1 MYTKRDT
8 RRPGLYFSSA
18 CNNCDFYDKYNTSIM
33 LSDFTDHYAETKD
46 FIVTELIHGGVKDDL
61 NRGFMI
67 CYPIG
72 KDMHSLPS
80 TEDILQTTT
89 PAVVVRDSQLQKR
102 GRHARAQLRSIPFFD
117 ELGINTIVHADVY
130 DNDFKLI
137 DYAHYR
143 SEDVTDIVDDV
154 EFPLV
159 HITTQEGI
167 KEYGEEELVRALLQR
182 ATKERE
188 RYILVT
194 DTTSPRL
201 PTYIQKPGRSIV
213 DDYDVA
219 VKDYESLSARYLE
232 EYVES
237 ALPASQTRNLHYHR
251 ASEYHKQRD
260 APADTLENIY
270 NYTQAPSQSPVWEPL
285 YYFIEHDLENV
296 LDEYSERIS
305 DALRSW
311 TERGETRNVANR
323 MLDALR
329 ICEFEKGQLREYQQ
343 TDPNLR

>member
-1 MYTKRDT
+1 MTQ
-8 RRPGLYFSSA
+8 PSP
-18 CNNCDFYDKYNTSIM
+18 CEN
-33 LSDFTDHYAETKD
+33 
-46 FIVTELIHGGVKDDL
+46 V
-61 NRGFMI
+61 
-67 CYPIG
+67 P
-72 KDMHSLPS
+72 SLPS
-80 TEDILQTTT
+80 IEDILKTTT
-89 PAVVVRDSQLQKR
+89 STVVMRDPQLQKR
-102 GRHARAQLRSIPFFD
+102 NKHARAQLRSIPFFV
-117 ELGINTIVHADVY
+117 ELGIDTVVHADVY

-137 DYAHYR
+137 DYTHY
-143 SEDVTDIVDDV
+143 SSGDVVDSVNDI

-159 HITTQEGI
+159 HITTQEGVE
-167 KEYGEEELVRALLQR
+167 EYGEEELVRALLQR
-182 ATKERE
+182 ATEERE

-219 VKDYESLSARYLE
+219 VKDYKKLSADYLGD
-232 EYVES
+232 YVDS

-251 ASEYHKQRD
+251 ASEYHKQHD

-270 NYTQAPSQSPVWEPL
+270 DYTRAPKESPVWEPL

-311 TERGETRNVANR
+311 TERGETRYVANQ

-329 ICEFEKGQLREYQQ
+329 VCEFEKEQLKEYQQ
-343 TDPNLR
+343 TDPHLR

>member
-1 MYTKRDT
+1 M
-8 RRPGLYFSSA
+8 PSS
-18 CNNCDFYDKYNTSIM
+18 I
-33 LSDFTDHYAETKD
+33 
-46 FIVTELIHGGVKDDL
+46 
-61 NRGFMI
+61 
-67 CYPIG
+67 
-72 KDMHSLPS
+72 
-80 TEDILQTTT
+80 EDILKTTT
-89 PAVVVRDSQLQKR
+89 PTVVMRDPQLQKR
-102 GRHARAQLRSIPFFD
+102 DKHARAQLRSIPLFD
-117 ELGINTIVHADVY
+117 ELGIDTVIHADVY

-137 DYAHYR
+137 DYTCY
-143 SEDVTDIVDDV
+143 SSKDLVDTVDEV
-154 EFPLV
+154 EFPII

-167 KEYGEEELVRALLQR
+167 EEYGEEELVRALLRR
-182 ATKERE
+182 ATEERE

-219 VKDYESLSARYLE
+219 VKDYKMLSTHYLDD
-232 EYVES
+232 YVDS

-251 ASEYHKQRD
+251 ASEYHKQCD

-270 NYTQAPSQSPVWEPL
+270 DYTCAPTESPVWEPL
-285 YYFIEHDLENV
+285 YYFLERDLENV

-311 TERGETRNVANR
+311 TERGETRDVANQ

-329 ICEFEKGQLREYQQ
+329 VCEFEREQLQKYQQ
-343 TDPNLR
+343 TNPDLR

>member
-1 MYTKRDT
+1 
-8 RRPGLYFSSA
+8 
-18 CNNCDFYDKYNTSIM
+18 M
-33 LSDFTDHYAETKD
+33 LFELTDHYEATRNP
-46 FIVTELIHGGVKDDL
+46 IVTKQIHGGVKDDI

-67 CYPIG
+67 CHPIG

-80 TEDILQTTT
+80 IEEILQTTT
-89 PAVVVRDSQLQKR
+89 PAVVVRDPQLQKR
-102 GRHARAQLRSIPFFD
+102 GRQARAQLRSIPFFD
-117 ELGINTIVHADVY
+117 ELGINTILHADVY

-143 SEDVTDIVDDV
+143 SEDVTDSVDDV

-167 KEYGEEELVRALLQR
+167 EEYGEEELVRALLQR
-182 ATKERE
+182 ATEERE

-219 VKDYESLSARYLE
+219 VKDYETLSSRYLE
-232 EYVES
+232 EHVDS

-251 ASEYHKQRD
+251 ASEYHKQHD
-260 APADTLENIY
+260 APADTLESVY
-270 NYTQAPSQSPVWEPL
+270 DYTRAPSQSPVWEPL
-285 YYFIEHDLENV
+285 YYFIEHDLENI
-296 LDEYSERIS
+296 LDEYGERIS

-311 TERGETRNVANR
+311 TERGETRKVANR

-329 ICEFEKGQLREYQQ
+329 ICEFEKKQLQEYQQ
-343 TDPNLR
+343 TDPSLR

>member
-1 MYTKRDT
+1 MRD
-8 RRPGLYFSSA
+8 P
-18 CNNCDFYDKYNTSIM
+18 
-33 LSDFTDHYAETKD
+33 
-46 FIVTELIHGGVKDDL
+46 
-61 NRGFMI
+61 
-67 CYPIG
+67 
-72 KDMHSLPS
+72 
-80 TEDILQTTT
+80 
-89 PAVVVRDSQLQKR
+89 QLQKR
-102 GRHARAQLRSIPFFD
+102 DKHARAQLRSIPFFD
-117 ELGINTIVHADVY
+117 ELGIDTVVHADVY

-137 DYAHYR
+137 DYTHHS
-143 SEDVTDIVDDV
+143 SEDVADTVDDV

-159 HITTQEGI
+159 HITTREGI
-167 KEYGEEELVRALLQR
+167 EEYGEEELVRALLQR
-182 ATKERE
+182 ATEERE

-219 VKDYESLSARYLE
+219 VKDYTTLSARYLE
-232 EYVES
+232 DYVDS

-270 NYTQAPSQSPVWEPL
+270 DYTRAPSESPVWEPL

-311 TERGETRNVANR
+311 TERGETRNVANQ

-329 ICEFEKGQLREYQQ
+329 VCEFEKEQLQAYQQ
-343 TDPNLR
+343 TDPDLR

>member
-1 MYTKRDT
+1 
-8 RRPGLYFSSA
+8 
-18 CNNCDFYDKYNTSIM
+18 
-33 LSDFTDHYAETKD
+33 
-46 FIVTELIHGGVKDDL
+46 
-61 NRGFMI
+61 
-67 CYPIG
+67 
-72 KDMHSLPS
+72 MHSVPVL
-80 TEDILQTTT
+80 EDILRTTT
-89 PAVVVRDSQLQKR
+89 STIVMRDPQLQKR
-102 GRHARAQLRSIPFFD
+102 DKHARAQLRSVPFFD
-117 ELGINTIVHADVY
+117 ELGIDTVVHADVY

-137 DYAHYR
+137 DYTHHSSHDAA
-143 SEDVTDIVDDV
+143 DAVDEV

-167 KEYGEEELVRALLQR
+167 EEYGEEELVRALLRR
-182 ATKERE
+182 ATEERK

-219 VKDYESLSARYLE
+219 VKDYGTLSARYLE
-232 EYVES
+232 DYVDS

-251 ASEYHKQRD
+251 ASEYHKHHD

-270 NYTQAPSQSPVWEPL
+270 DYTRAPSESPVWEPL

-296 LDEYSERIS
+296 LDEFSERIS

-311 TERGETRNVANR
+311 TERGETRKVANQ

-329 ICEFEKGQLREYQQ
+329 VCEFEKEQLQAYQQ
-343 TDPNLR
+343 TNPDLR

>member
-1 MYTKRDT
+1 
-8 RRPGLYFSSA
+8 
-18 CNNCDFYDKYNTSIM
+18 M
-33 LSDFTDHYAETKD
+33 LSDLADYHTATRDPIGTGW
-46 FIVTELIHGGVKDDL
+46 VNTGVSNNI
-61 NRGFMI
+61 NRGFI
-67 CYPIG
+67 THLSAS
-72 KDMHSLPS
+72 KDMCDLPS
-80 TEDILQTTT
+80 IEDTLRTTT
-89 PAVVVRDSQLQKR
+89 PAVVVRDPQLQKR

-117 ELGINTIVHADVY
+117 ELGINTVVHADVY

-137 DYAHYR
+137 DYTHYR
-143 SEDVTDIVDDV
+143 SEDVSEIVDNV

-159 HITTQEGI
+159 QITTQEGI
-167 KEYGEEELVRALLQR
+167 EEYGEEELVRALLQR
-182 ATKERE
+182 ATEERK

-201 PTYIQKPGRSIV
+201 PTYIRKPGRSVV

-219 VKDYESLSARYLE
+219 VKDYETLSARYLE
-232 EYVES
+232 DHVDS
-237 ALPASQTRNLHYHR
+237 TLPASQTRNLHYHR

-260 APADTLENIY
+260 APAGTLEGIY
-270 NYTQAPSQSPVWEPL
+270 DYTRAPSRSPIWEPL

-311 TERGETRNVANR
+311 TERGETRKVANQ

-329 ICEFEKGQLREYQQ
+329 ICEFEKEQLREYQQ